1 MCYTIL
7 IQAVC
12 VDTTI
17 NACIA
22 NANTLAFKSVLA
34 EGLKEGLGSRAML
47 SALTCTES
55 QEAIGGDKLW
65 SYQTANL
72 AKASQ
77 GIIHGIRH
85 SYDVPS

>member
-1 MCYTIL
+1 M

-34 EGLKEGLGSRAML
+34 EWLKEGLGSRAML

-55 QEAIGGDKLW
+55 REAIGGTNFGAIKQQIL
-65 SYQTANL
+65 QE
-72 AKASQ
+72 ASQ
-77 GIIHGIRH
+77 GIIHGYSWH
-85 SYDVPS
+85 KAFV